1 MCQQLGTRLA
11 VLDSPDEMKGLRD
24 WSVKGL
30 SDNCILDKNGKCM
43 DRVSTY
49 LINDMIRC
57 RYDKSIYFIL
67 LLDSQFL

>member
-43 DRVSTY
+43 DLVE
-49 LINDMIRC
+49 N
-57 RYDKSIYFIL
+57 KIL
-67 LLDSQFL
+67 Q